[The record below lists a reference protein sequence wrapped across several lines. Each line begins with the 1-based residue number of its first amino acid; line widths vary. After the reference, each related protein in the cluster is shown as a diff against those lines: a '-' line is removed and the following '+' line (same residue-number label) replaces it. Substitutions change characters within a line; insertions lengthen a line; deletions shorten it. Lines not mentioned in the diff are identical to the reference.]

1 LRDKPAWVS
10 YVWNVA
16 PRTRSLPAESRVELP
31 TTVRVGL
38 EEAERG
44 ETIAL
49 TEAELD
55 RWAETG
61 EFPERVD
68 TWAASLASRR
78 ST

>member
-1 LRDKPAWVS
+1 V
-10 YVWNVA
+10 VN
-16 PRTRSLPAESRVELP
+16 LPA
-31 TTVRVGL
+31 TVRVGL

-44 ETIAL
+44 EAIAL

-55 RWAETG
+55 QWAETG

>member
-1 LRDKPAWVS
+1 M
-10 YVWNVA
+10 A
-16 PRTRSLPAESRVELP
+16 PRPRPTSPESTGVVELP
-31 TTVRVGL
+31 AAVRVGL

-61 EFPERVD
+61 ELPERVD
-68 TWAASLASRR
+68 TWAASLASRPN
-78 ST
+78 T

>member
-1 LRDKPAWVS
+1 MV
-10 YVWNVA
+10 
-16 PRTRSLPAESRVELP
+16 VELP

-38 EEAERG
+38 AEAARG

-61 EFPERVD
+61 EFPERVEQ
-68 TWAASLASRR
+68 WAASLASRR

>member
-1 LRDKPAWVS
+1 M
-10 YVWNVA
+10 
-16 PRTRSLPAESRVELP
+16 VELP
-31 TTVRVGL
+31 ATVRVGL
-38 EEAERG
+38 EEAGRG

-49 TEAELD
+49 TEAEVD

-68 TWAASLASRR
+68 TWAGSLASRR